1 MTTLAPLLETFF
13 TDRLQTQRRASP
25 NTIAAYSDT
34 FRLLLDFAQQ
44 RLKKA
49 PSALLL
55 DDIHADFVG
64 AFLSDLETT
73 RGNRPRTRNARLA
86 AIRSFFR
93 YVAMQEPAHSALIQ
107 RVLSI
112 PQKRFDRRLICY
124 LTSPE
129 VDAMLAAPDR
139 SLWIGRRDHALLVTA
154 IQTGLRNAELT
165 ALRIED
171 VVLGS
176 GPHVRCLGKGRKER
190 CTPLTRQTVAV
201 LRCWIRERE
210 ADPHAPIF
218 LSRRGGALSHDAV
231 GLLVAKYADRASR
244 VCPSIREKRV
254 TPHVLRHTT
263 AVNLLQAGVD
273 LAVIALWL
281 GHESIE
287 TTKIYLEA
295 DLSIKEKALS
305 RTAQPD
311 VSPGRYRPNDQLM
324 SFLQSL

>member
-1 MTTLAPLLETFF
+1 MTLAPLLETFF
-13 TDRLQTQRRASP
+13 TNRLQTQRRASP

-44 RLKKA
+44 RLKKE
-49 PSALLL
+49 PSALQLN
-55 DDIHADFVG
+55 DMDADFIG
-64 AFLSDLETT
+64 TFLSELETT
-73 RGNRPRTRNARLA
+73 RGNSPRTRNARLA

-93 YVAMQEPAHSALIQ
+93 YIAMQEPAHSALIQ
-107 RVLSI
+107 RVLAI
-112 PQKRFDRRLICY
+112 PQKRCDRRLICY

-154 IQTGLRNAELT
+154 IQTGLRNSELT
-165 ALRIED
+165 ALRIND

-201 LRCWIRERE
+201 LRSWIREQD
-210 ADPHAPIF
+210 ADPHAPVF
-218 LSRRGGALSHDAV
+218 VSRRGGSLSHDAV
-231 GLLVAKYADRASR
+231 GQLVAKYADRASR
-244 VCPSIREKRV
+244 ACPSISEKRV

-273 LAVIALWL
+273 IAVIALWL

-295 DLSIKEKALS
+295 DLSIKEKALN

-311 VSPGRYRPNDQLM
+311 VSPGRYRPDDQLM
-324 SFLQSL
+324 SFLRSL